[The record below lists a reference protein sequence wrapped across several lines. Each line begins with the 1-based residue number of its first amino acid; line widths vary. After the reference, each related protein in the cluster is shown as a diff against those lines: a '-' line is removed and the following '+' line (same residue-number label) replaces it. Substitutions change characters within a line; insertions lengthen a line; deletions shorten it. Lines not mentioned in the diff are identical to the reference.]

1 MQQSHDNI
9 SVANYGNENQPFDH
23 VTYNSPKC
31 QFPTISKLV
40 TLVQQGEHYSIESEK
55 RSIIILK
62 QLQNQGTEMRFLW
75 RSSTNCLGAPYYF
88 FDGKI
93 SKRSLFFA
101 SCSSS
106 TRPS

>member
-1 MQQSHDNI
+1 MSI
-9 SVANYGNENQPFDH
+9 SNDIKVGN
-23 VTYNSPKC
+23 TG
-31 QFPTISKLV
+31 
-40 TLVQQGEHYSIESEK
+40 VQQGEHYSIESEK

-93 SKRSLFFA
+93 SKSLFFA

-106 TRPS
+106 STRPS